1 MLRCARDAGGTG
13 FVLPNLATSCI
24 IPLAKPLFIAP
35 NVSRQLRDGAV
46 PRDRAPPSRQRAA
59 LVAIEASGF
68 GIAFRITRKVVTS
81 LQSRHADAA
90 DQLLRVGDDHGQ
102 LAQHRLAARVAQRRN
117 DPIDVPVSIR
127 GGQRLRRKA
136 VTSCVVAGAGLAG
149 SRPRTCALVSVVP
162 VRR

>member
-1 MLRCARDAGGTG
+1 
-13 FVLPNLATSCI
+13 
-24 IPLAKPLFIAP
+24 
-35 NVSRQLRDGAV
+35 
-46 PRDRAPPSRQRAA
+46 
-59 LVAIEASGF
+59 
-68 GIAFRITRKVVTS
+68 
-81 LQSRHADAA
+81 
-90 DQLLRVGDDHGQ
+90 LLRVGDDHGQ